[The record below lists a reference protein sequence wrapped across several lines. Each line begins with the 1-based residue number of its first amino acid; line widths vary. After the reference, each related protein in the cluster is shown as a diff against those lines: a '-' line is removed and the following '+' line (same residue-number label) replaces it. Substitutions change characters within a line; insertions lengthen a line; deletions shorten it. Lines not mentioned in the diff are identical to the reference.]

1 MTDTALVFFVSML
14 LLLLRDINMRE
25 NGVEVDLGELAST

>member
-1 MTDTALVFFVSML
+1 MTDTALAFFVSL
-14 LLLLRDINMRE
+14 LLSLLGDIDMRE